1 MVIAVFITTFILIV
15 PLVFSVYFHFE
26 KSLNKGYF
34 AIYIFGFIRLVS
46 GYVCRRK
53 DGGLYVHFSDKKAL
67 ILQLYFIKKLESD
80 FSFLSVISINN
91 IYLSTSIGFKSAML
105 LTFATTLTTAIQT
118 TSKIIE
124 DNGYGKR
131 VVADLIVYNEDKLL
145 KSMKMKFKFS
155 FNLISIVIIFI
166 ANYISKV
173 KSNVKGKKIK
183 FKQ

>member
-15 PLVFSVYFHFE
+15 PLAFSVYFHFE
-26 KSLNKGYF
+26 KSLNKVYF
-34 AIYIFGFIRLVS
+34 AIYVFGFIRLVS
-46 GYVCRRK
+46 GYISKRK
-53 DGGLYVHFSDKKAL
+53 LGGFYVHLSSKKAL
-67 ILQLYFIKKLESD
+67 ILQLNSILKLESD

-91 IYLSTSIGFKSAML
+91 IYLSTSIGFKSATL

-145 KSMKMKFKFS
+145 KSIKMKVKFS

-173 KSNVKGKKIK
+173 KNNVKGQKI
-183 FKQ
+183 